1 MQRRR
6 INCRK
11 TPGSTSDTSSAATPL
26 ALFVVGDSE
35 EEGGKWRGSGAA
47 AAPATVVDDSVSL
60 ARITA
65 GDSAAKSYKE
75 VVKLWRGKS
84 RCAKSTTTP
93 PAAALWIQHR
103 TRLFLSFPDDLMQK
117 KK

>member
-1 MQRRR
+1 M
-6 INCRK
+6 
-11 TPGSTSDTSSAATPL
+11 
-26 ALFVVGDSE
+26 
-35 EEGGKWRGSGAA
+35 EGVGAA
-47 AAPATVVDDSVSL
+47 AAPATDVDDSVSL

-117 KK
+117 KKKNLTSLCFCFFCCVFVCVWLILSRVDCRN